1 MSETTLDAIAAR
13 VETLE
18 GQVKEIFG
26 RLNDKE
32 SSPTVLAAKLNS
44 VLVTLG
50 EVKQAIGELKG
61 RPGKWWDSL
70 VGYGMAAIIAS
81 LVGLLFAH
89 IH

>member
-13 VETLE
+13 VDTLE
-18 GQVKEIFG
+18 GQVKVIFA
-26 RLNDKE
+26 RLNDKD
-32 SSPTVLAAKLNS
+32 SSPTVLSTKLNN

-61 RPGKWWDSL
+61 RPGKWWDNL
-70 VGYGMAAIIAS
+70 IGYGMAAIIAA